1 MIKDTPTAQADK
13 PSIRRRITQDVD
25 PAEYRRIRK
34 LWIDHS
40 RAEDA
45 RDIPGLIATLTESC
59 VYELVPTGQRWEG
72 HDGAREFYL
81 TFLGAFPD
89 VHFEVYD
96 IVIGPQ
102 GVTEFA
108 HMTGTHRGPWAG
120 LEPTGRSVNI
130 RIIIYFPWNR
140 AAQKFDG
147 EVVYFD
153 MAEMMRQ
160 LGQNVA

>member
-1 MIKDTPTAQADK
+1 MHQQPVTVQSGQ
-13 PSIRRRITQDVD
+13 PSIRRRIIQDVD
-25 PAEYRRIRK
+25 PQEYKRIRK

-45 RDIPGLIATLTESC
+45 RDIPGLIATLSESC
-59 VYELVPTGQRWEG
+59 VYELIPTGQRWEG
-72 HDGAREFYL
+72 HDGARDFYL

-108 HMTGTHRGPWAG
+108 EMTGTHLGPWAG
-120 LEPTGRSVNI
+120 LEATGRPVSVK
-130 RIIIYFPWNR
+130 IIIYFPWNR

-147 EVVYFD
+147 EKVYFD

-160 LGQNVA
+160 LQ

>member
-1 MIKDTPTAQADK
+1 MSQHPATVRPIQ
-13 PSIRRRITQDVD
+13 PSIRRRIIQDVNPD
-25 PAEYRRIRK
+25 EYKRIRK

-45 RDIPGLIATLTESC
+45 RDIPGLIATLAESC

-72 HDGAREFYL
+72 HDGARDFYL

-108 HMTGTHRGPWAG
+108 EMTGTHLGPWAG
-120 LEPTGRSVNI
+120 LEATGRSVKVKI
-130 RIIIYFPWNR
+130 VIYFPWNK

-147 EVVYFD
+147 EKVYFD

-160 LGQNVA
+160 LR